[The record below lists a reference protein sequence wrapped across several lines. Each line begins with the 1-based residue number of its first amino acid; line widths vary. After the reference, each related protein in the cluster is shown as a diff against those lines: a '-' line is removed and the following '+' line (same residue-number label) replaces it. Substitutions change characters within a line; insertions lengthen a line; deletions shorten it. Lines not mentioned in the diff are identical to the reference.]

1 MTYFIGHLHP
11 LLVHLPIG
19 ILLFG
24 ILMMLYQQL
33 TAKDLND
40 AISLAFLV
48 GAISALFA
56 CIAGWL
62 LAQSGEYDEAL
73 ILKHQWTGIATAVIS
88 FVIYFL
94 QRFRWVLV
102 SILAILLTITGHF
115 GATIT
120 HGEDYIF
127 PATNDTAATQVATND
142 TTLNFIDTTQ
152 FSKKDT
158 FKIVKYNIYQAE
170 ILPIL
175 KTNCYNCHAA
185 SKQKEGLRLDSESF
199 IKKGSKNSL
208 VLIAGDPLNSLLYS
222 SLVLPIEDE
231 KHMPP
236 KGKHQLTPK
245 EIQSIRKWIQYGASF
260 KTKVD
265 TIYLKNGIA
274 SQPTIQSDII
284 SKEKKYDNTFKQ
296 VPNNQPAT
304 APSSLISV
312 KNPDTVSSTVLNLF
326 QQKKIILT
334 PIASES
340 NWLMANFVNAVPFE
354 KSNLLLLKQ
363 IDQQL
368 VTLKLTN
375 LPVKDEDIKV
385 IAGFPNLQKLNLENT
400 AITNLSLEY
409 LQQLPRL
416 QTLNLYGTNITDEG
430 LTKLIQC
437 KSLTAVYVWRTNTT
451 EEGIEKFKKARPSV
465 KIETGDFKFQ
475 TK

>member
-24 ILMMLYQQL
+24 ILMMIYQQL
-33 TAKDLND
+33 TAKDLNH
-40 AISLAFLV
+40 AISFAFLV
-48 GAISALFA
+48 GAISALLA

-62 LAQSGEYDEAL
+62 LAQSGEYDEVL
-73 ILKHQWTGIATAVIS
+73 IQKHQWTGVATAVIS
-88 FVIYFL
+88 FAVYFL
-94 QRFRWVLV
+94 QRFRWVMV
-102 SILAILLTITGHF
+102 GILAILLTITGHF

-127 PATNDTAATQVATND
+127 PSKNDTAAIRVDAKD
-142 TTLNFIDTTQ
+142 TTQNFIDTTQ

-222 SLVLPIEDE
+222 SLVLPIDDE

-245 EIQSIRKWIQYGASF
+245 EIQSIQKWIKNGATF

-265 TIYLKNGIA
+265 TIYFKNGIA
-274 SQPTIQSDII
+274 SQPAIQSDTI
-284 SKEKKYDNTFKQ
+284 SRVRIYNNTFNQ
-296 VPNNQPAT
+296 SENNQPAT
-304 APSSLISV
+304 APSSLIPI

-334 PIASES
+334 SIASES

-368 VTLKLTN
+368 VTLKLSN
-375 LPVKDEDIKV
+375 LPVKDEDIKI
-385 IAGFPNLQKLNLENT
+385 IAGLHNLQKLNLENT

-416 QTLNLYGTNITDEG
+416 HTLNLYGTNITDEG
-430 LTKLIQC
+430 LAKLIQC
-437 KSLTAVYVWRTNTT
+437 KNLSAVYLWRTNIT
-451 EEGIEKFKKARPSV
+451 EQGIEKFKKARPSV

>member
-48 GAISALFA
+48 GAISALLA

-62 LAQSGEYDEAL
+62 LAQSGEYDDVL
-73 ILKHQWTGIATAVIS
+73 IQKHQWTGIATAVIS
-88 FVIYFL
+88 FAIYFL
-94 QRFRWVLV
+94 QRFRWVMV

-120 HGEDYIF
+120 HGEHYIF
-127 PATNDTAATQVATND
+127 RSTIDTAATTVDSND
-142 TTLNFIDTTQ
+142 TTHNFIDTTQ

-175 KTNCYNCHAA
+175 KSNCYNCHAA
-185 SKQKEGLRLDSESF
+185 SKQKEGLRLDTESF

-208 VLIAGDPLNSLLYS
+208 VLIAGDPVNSLLYS

-265 TIYLKNGIA
+265 TIYFKNGIA
-274 SQPTIQSDII
+274 SQPSTQSDLI

-296 VPNNQPAT
+296 VQNNQLAT
-304 APSSLISV
+304 PQASLISI
-312 KNPDTVSSTVLNLF
+312 KNPDSVSSTVLNLF
-326 QQKKIILT
+326 QQKKIILS
-334 PIASES
+334 PITSES

-375 LPVKDEDIKV
+375 LPVKDEDIKI
-385 IAGFPNLQKLNLENT
+385 IAGLPNLQKLNLENT

-451 EEGIEKFKKARPSV
+451 EEGIKKFKKTRPSV

-475 TK
+475 VK